1 VTKRSD
7 DARAACRSPEAHSWP
22 TIRRSIALDG
32 NFPFAMTKSASAPTL
47 PLGDEERTDAGEL
60 LYVGAEACGCQAEL
74 SRLSASPLVCRTRVR
89 WCPGRAW
96 TSVELDGRCRVAHGD
111 PEATSERR
119 SRRGSGETRQW
130 WACRRRFEL

>member
-60 LYVGAEACGCQAEL
+60 LYVGAEACGCQARAVAAEREPSGL
-74 SRLSASPLVCRTRVR
+74 SDSGALVPGQRVDKCRT
-89 WCPGRAW
+89 GR
-96 TSVELDGRCRVAHGD
+96 SVPRGA
-111 PEATSERR
+111 RR
-119 SRRGSGETRQW
+119 SGGNQ
-130 WACRRRFEL
+130 